1 MPMNGNQAIAHILKA
16 EGVSWLS
23 AFPAQTLIDE
33 AARAGIRPVIC
44 RQERTGVNMADGF
57 SRTTNGRPFGVFTM
71 QTGPGAENAL
81 GGAAQAYADS
91 IPLLLLPG
99 GVATARTQVPPNFDS
114 VANYGGITKWAAT
127 INQVERVPGLMRRA
141 FSQLAHGRPGPV
153 LVEIPSDLGTAEFP
167 GDFDYQPIKAYKSG
181 ADPDAVRDL
190 VVALVKAECPV
201 INAGHGVLWA
211 EATDS
216 LVALAELLNVPVMT
230 TLAGKSAFPENH
242 PLALGTGGYTGT
254 LMVERFRQKTD
265 FVLGVGTSFTISN
278 FNAPMPDRAVLAQVT
293 NCAEDLNKDYRID
306 LGAIG
311 DARIVLE
318 QIAEEVRRQLGAD
331 GREDER
337 GVAAEIA
344 AIRAE
349 FNAEWAPR
357 FRSDE
362 VPINPYRVFA
372 ELARAVEVPNTI
384 ITHDSGYP
392 RDQLVPFWRP
402 QIPRGYLGWGKS
414 TQLGYGLGLALGA
427 KLAAPDKQVINIMGD
442 AAFGMAGL
450 DIETAVRAEI
460 PILTVVLNNGVMTH
474 YDQYMPYASEHYQ
487 SNRLGGH
494 YAQVAEALGAH
505 AERVETPSE
514 LAPAIQRALASNRE
528 GRAALVEVM
537 TKAEE
542 NIAKFW

>member
-1 MPMNGNQAIAHILKA
+1 MNGNQAIAHILKA
-16 EGVSWLS
+16 EGVEWLS
-23 AFPAQTLIDE
+23 AFPAQSLIDE
-33 AARAGIRPVIC
+33 AARAGIRPIIC

-81 GGAAQAYADS
+81 GGAAQAYADA

-99 GVATARTQVPPNFDS
+99 GVSTARTQVPPNFDA
-114 VANYGGITKWAAT
+114 VANYRGIAKWAAN
-127 INQVERVPGLMRRA
+127 INRVERIPELMRRA
-141 FSQLAHGRPGPV
+141 YSQLRHGRPGPV
-153 LVEIPSDLGTAEFP
+153 LLEIPTDLATAEFP
-167 GDFDYQPIKAYKSG
+167 DALDYRPVKVCKSG
-181 ADPDAVRDL
+181 ADPEAVREL
-190 VVALVKAECPV
+190 VAALVKAECPV

-211 EATDS
+211 QATEQ
-216 LVALAELLNVPVMT
+216 LVTLAELLNVPVMT

-242 PLALGTGGYTGT
+242 PLALGTGGHTGT
-254 LMVERFRQKTD
+254 LMVHRFLQKTD
-265 FVLGVGTSFTISN
+265 FVLGMGTSFTISA
-278 FNAPMPDRAVLAQVT
+278 FNAPMPARAVLAQAT
-293 NCAEDLNKDYRID
+293 NAAEDLNKDYRID
-306 LGAIG
+306 LGVIG

-318 QIAEEVRRQLGAD
+318 QIAEEVRRQLGTDGRAD
-331 GREDER
+331 GR
-337 GVAAEIA
+337 GTAAEIA

-349 FNAEWAPR
+349 FNAAWAPK

-372 ELARAVEVPNTI
+372 ELARAVDVPNTI

-402 QIPRGYLGWGKS
+402 QIPRGYIGWGKS

-427 KLAAPDKQVINIMGD
+427 KLAAPDKQVINVMGD

-474 YDQYMPYASEHYQ
+474 YDQHMPYASEHWQ
-487 SNRLGGH
+487 SHQLGGH

-505 AERVETPSE
+505 AERVEASPD
-514 LAPAIQRALASNRE
+514 LAPAIQRALAANRQ
-528 GRAALVEVM
+528 GRAALLEVM

-542 NIAKFW
+542 NVAKFW

>member
-1 MPMNGNQAIAHILKA
+1 M
-16 EGVSWLS
+16 
-23 AFPAQTLIDE
+23 
-33 AARAGIRPVIC
+33 
-44 RQERTGVNMADGF
+44 
-57 SRTTNGRPFGVFTM
+57 
-71 QTGPGAENAL
+71 
-81 GGAAQAYADS
+81 
-91 IPLLLLPG
+91 
-99 GVATARTQVPPNFDS
+99 
-114 VANYGGITKWAAT
+114 
-127 INQVERVPGLMRRA
+127 
-141 FSQLAHGRPGPV
+141 
-153 LVEIPSDLGTAEFP
+153 
-167 GDFDYQPIKAYKSG
+167 
-181 ADPDAVRDL
+181 
-190 VVALVKAECPV
+190 
-201 INAGHGVLWA
+201 WA
-211 EATDS
+211 EATDQ

-242 PLALGTGGYTGT
+242 ALALGTGGHTGT
-254 LMVERFRQKTD
+254 LMVDRFLQKTD
-265 FVLGVGTSFTISN
+265 FVLGVGTSFTISV

-318 QIAEEVRRQLGAD
+318 QIIEEVRRQLGAD
-331 GREDER
+331 GRGDG

-349 FNAEWAPR
+349 FNAAWAPR

-372 ELARAVEVPNTI
+372 ELARAVDVPNTI

-402 QIPRGYLGWGKS
+402 QVPRGYIGWGKS

-427 KLAAPDKQVINIMGD
+427 KLAAPDKQVINVMGD

-474 YDQYMPYASEHYQ
+474 YDQHMPYASEHWQ
-487 SNRLGGH
+487 SNQLGGH

-505 AERVETPSE
+505 SERVETD
-514 LAPAIQRALASNRE
+514 LAPAIQRALAANLE
-528 GRAALVEVM
+528 GRAALLEVM

-542 NIAKFW
+542 NVAGEGIMIFFAGFLFLLSGAAALAYEVVWVKLLTLQFGSAAWSISTVVASFMAGLGAGGAWAGRRADRIQRPLRAYALLELGIALFGMISVPLLKNIPRVLDPLYKLTDGYFALFACSNSCSRLPCWRCRRFSWVLPFPCSLWRSPRRRRSAGASRSSTESIPSAQRSVRSSPDSSFFPSSGFPPRSGSQSSRVF

>member
-23 AFPAQTLIDE
+23 AFPAQPLIDE

-81 GGAAQAYADS
+81 GGEAQAYADS

-99 GVATARTQVPPNFDS
+99 GVSTARTQVPPNFDS
-114 VANYGGITKWAAT
+114 VANYRGITKWAAT
-127 INQVERVPGLMRRA
+127 INQVERVPGLMHRA

-153 LVEIPSDLGTAEFP
+153 LVEIPSDLGPAELS

-181 ADPDAVRDL
+181 ADLDAVRDL
-190 VVALVKAECPV
+190 VAALVKAECPV

-211 EATDS
+211 EATDP

-254 LMVERFRQKTD
+254 LMVERFLQKTD

-278 FNAPMPDRAVLAQVT
+278 FNAPMPARAVLAQVT

-331 GREDER
+331 GRGDER

-344 AIRAE
+344 TIRAE
-349 FNAEWAPR
+349 FNAAWAPR

-487 SNRLGGH
+487 SNQLGGH

-505 AERVETPSE
+505 AERVEAPPE
-514 LAPAIQRALASNRE
+514 LASAIQRALAANRE